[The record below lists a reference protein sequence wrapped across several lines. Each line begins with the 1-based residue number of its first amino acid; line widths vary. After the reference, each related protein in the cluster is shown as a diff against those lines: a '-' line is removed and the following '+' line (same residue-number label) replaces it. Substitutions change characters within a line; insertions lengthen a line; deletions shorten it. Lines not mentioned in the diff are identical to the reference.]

1 MLKLFFFRTSNFYV
15 NGGDLVVRGEW
26 KEEQMEMDTGC
37 GKKFS
42 IAQLLSLMKL
52 VMIESS
58 KQLQE
63 NTEHRYV
70 VCLPV
75 EVLNSDVCA
84 IPGTT

>member
-37 GKKFS
+37 GKILS

-58 KQLQE
+58 KQSMKINNCKKIQ
-63 NTEHRYV
+63 NTDMWFV
-70 VCLPV
+70 FLLKC
-75 EVLNSDVCA
+75 
-84 IPGTT
+84 

>member
-1 MLKLFFFRTSNFYV
+1 MERGTNGNGYRMWQNFVHRAAAVFDETSYDRVFKTKHEN
-15 NGGDLVVRGEW
+15 
-26 KEEQMEMDTGC
+26 
-37 GKKFS
+37 
-42 IAQLLSLMKL
+42 
-52 VMIESS
+52 